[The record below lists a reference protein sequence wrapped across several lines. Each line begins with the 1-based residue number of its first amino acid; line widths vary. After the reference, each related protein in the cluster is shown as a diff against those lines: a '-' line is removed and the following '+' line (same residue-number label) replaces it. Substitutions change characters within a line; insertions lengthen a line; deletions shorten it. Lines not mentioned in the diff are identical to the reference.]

1 MKPGI
6 LSFVVIFLCL
16 SRPHAQVRITKEEI
30 NSHIG
35 DSVILCSRIYGG
47 GINSR
52 IPDSPTYL
60 YVGNDFPKQVLTV
73 MISKKDREQFGD
85 RPEMMFAY
93 KDVCITG
100 KLIKEKGKPVIIVY
114 KPEQIKLQ

>member
-1 MKPGI
+1 MKAGFLLFMI
-6 LSFVVIFLCL
+6 MFLCL
-16 SRPHAQVRITKEEI
+16 MATDAQVRITKDDI
-30 NSHIG
+30 NSHFG
-35 DSVILCSRIYGG
+35 DSVILCTRIYGG
-47 GINSR
+47 GPSPR

-73 MISKKDREQFGD
+73 MISKKDRRQFED

-100 KLIKEKGKPVIIVY
+100 RLIKDKGKPVIIVY

>member
-1 MKPGI
+1 MKPGFI
-6 LSFVVIFLCL
+6 LFMTIFLCL
-16 SRPHAQVRITKEEI
+16 SGSNAQVRITKEEI
-30 NSHIG
+30 NNHFG
-35 DSVILCSRIYGG
+35 DSVILCNRIFGG

-52 IPDSPTYL
+52 LPGSPTYL

-85 RPEMMFAY
+85 RPEMMYAY
-93 KDVCITG
+93 KDVCIFG

>member
-1 MKPGI
+1 MKPGLI
-6 LSFVVIFLCL
+6 LFIVIFLCL
-16 SRPHAQVRITKEEI
+16 SGPNAQVRITKEEI

-35 DSVILCSRIYGG
+35 DSVVLCNRIFGG
-47 GINSR
+47 GTNTR
-52 IPDSPTYL
+52 IPGSPTYL
-60 YVGNDFPKQVLTV
+60 YVGNDFPKQALTV

-85 RPEMMFAY
+85 RPEMMYAY

-114 KPEQIKLQ
+114 KPEQIRIQ